1 MKTLYGYLLIL
12 IVVLSI
18 NAWVTT
24 GAVLGL
30 VFIAISFGWVKLSKF
45 IFKKPQP
52 KKKAE
57 IVIELPPFTP
67 PLYQPK
73 INK

>member
-12 IVVLSI
+12 IVILGM

-24 GAVLGL
+24 GAILGL
-30 VFIAISFGWVKLSKF
+30 VFIALSFGWVKLSKF

-57 IVIELPPFTP
+57 NVIELPPFTP

-73 INK
+73 QK

>member
-30 VFIAISFGWVKLSKF
+30 IFIALSFGWVKICKF
-45 IFKKPQP
+45 IFKRTQP
-52 KKKAE
+52 KKKAS
-57 IVIELPPFTP
+57 IVVELPPFTP
-67 PLYQPK
+67 PMYQPK
-73 INK
+73 QK

>member
-52 KKKAE
+52 KKKS
-57 IVIELPPFTP
+57 
-67 PLYQPK
+67 
-73 INK
+73 

>member
-1 MKTLYGYLLIL
+1 MKTLYGYVLIL
-12 IVVLSI
+12 IIILGI
-18 NAWVTT
+18 NIWLTT
-24 GAVLGL
+24 GAIIGL
-30 VFIAISFGWVKLSKF
+30 VFIALSFGWVKLSKF

-57 IVIELPPFTP
+57 TVIELPPFTP

-73 INK
+73 QK